1 MPSLAPQAH
10 LMSQSRYVFIL
21 RIWLEEETDRL
32 PQTLRLRGSLQ
43 QLGQER
49 IRYFH
54 SLDQILDLVSQ
65 GMKGKDDPGQSFEP
79 GS

>member
-65 GMKGKDDPGQSFEP
+65 GMQRRGEP
-79 GS
+79 GGASESGP